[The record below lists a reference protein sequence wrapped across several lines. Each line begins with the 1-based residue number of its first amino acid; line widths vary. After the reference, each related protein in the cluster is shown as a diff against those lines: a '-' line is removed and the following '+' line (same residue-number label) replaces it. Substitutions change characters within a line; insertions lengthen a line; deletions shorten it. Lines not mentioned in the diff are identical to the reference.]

1 MVSILQTTALFGSA
15 VSTLGNSGQ
24 QSVFNQQD
32 ATLATITTDLLNAEF
47 NIDQPAVTTSFSQ
60 ELISFINDNLDENV
74 AESLLA
80 DIAAI
85 DNFNGVSNESDNEGS
100 EGLTAAS
107 ELFGNQGNIL
117 DLLA

>member
-1 MVSILQTTALFGSA
+1 MVSILQTSALLGSA
-15 VSTLGNSGQ
+15 SSVLGNNEVPSI
-24 QSVFNQQD
+24 FNQQD
-32 ATLATITTDLLNAEF
+32 ATLATITTNLLNAEF
-47 NIDQPAVTTSFSQ
+47 NITQPAVTTSFSQ
-60 ELISFINDNLDENV
+60 ELINFITDNLDEGA

-85 DNFNGVSNESDNEGS
+85 DKFNGVVSESESSGS
-100 EGLTAAS
+100 TAAA